1 MMIKRIKF
9 SCWKKLKDEAE
20 RYAALG
26 YKVECKGWE
35 DISGNVLTILSEEE
49 EKDNG
54 F

>member
-1 MMIKRIKF
+1 MIKRIKF

-26 YKVECKGWE
+26 YKVECRGWD
-35 DISGNVLTILSEEE
+35 DISGNVLTISTEEE
-49 EKDNG
+49 VKDAE